1 MKKNHSVSIGNA
13 FIWAA
18 AILATALLVRG
29 SEHSGVIVTVLGGAA
44 GASIILVSN
53 ALRKGS

>member
-1 MKKNHSVSIGNA
+1 MKKNYVVSIGNA

-29 SEHSGVIVTVLGGAA
+29 SENSGIIVIILSGAA
-44 GASIILVSN
+44 GASIIFVSS
-53 ALRKGS
+53 ALREK

>member
-1 MKKNHSVSIGNA
+1 MKKNHYVSIGNA

-18 AILATALLVRG
+18 AIIATAILVHG
-29 SEHSGVIVTVLGGAA
+29 AEHSGVVVVILGGAA

-53 ALRKGS
+53 ALRKT